1 MKLRSLILGMSFV
14 CHGMCFG
21 DAIPLL
27 EDSSQNMEYRLEVAN
42 SSLHALHCLLPRI
55 QQIIHDD
62 PNKAC
67 DLICNAMKFLENAER
82 CLYTG
87 SDVK

>member
-1 MKLRSLILGMSFV
+1 MKLCSLILCMSFV
-14 CHGMCFG
+14 CHGLCFG
-21 DAIPLL
+21 DEIPFF
-27 EDSSQNMEYRLEVAN
+27 EDNYKNMEYRLEVAN
-42 SSLHALHCLLPRI
+42 SSLHALHGLLPRI

-82 CLYTG
+82 CLYTE
-87 SDVK
+87 